1 MNQLFTINSSNYK
14 PISFRE
20 RYFYDYYD
28 IVHSFLRSKLSAE
41 EIERLL
47 KPMLATEGNIHWY
60 GVQEGEFT
68 RITEAD
74 PDISNAVK
82 AEFNSFIAKAQEL
95 GNVLKS
101 KRDSDNLEWGNLITE
116 LFRHERIILINN
128 RHGEW
133 AMLWGWDFMSN
144 NENRLPTLEPS
155 RKPKQ
160 IIEEQEKEELIKEE
174 TNPSSS
180 TNHNGANIPPIMHDP
195 ELMDDDESIIE
206 EVEAEPTGKETIVYR
221 ERMGCL
227 GRIRHWLRWI
237 SYRFWGLFW
246 LLIYTLFIIWLC
258 RYCDRPNCDAYC
270 EKLKKTKKELM
281 DLERRVRERCDTT
294 YVKPN

>member
-28 IVHSFLRSKLSAE
+28 IVHSFLRSKLNAA

-74 PDISNAVK
+74 PNIANAVK
-82 AEFNSFIAKAQEL
+82 QAFSSFISKAQEL
-95 GNVLKS
+95 GNSLKS

-116 LFRHERIILINN
+116 LFKHERIILIVNSQ
-128 RHGEW
+128 GQW

-144 NENRLPTLEPS
+144 DENKLPNLEPS
-155 RKPKQ
+155 RKPQ
-160 IIEEQEKEELIKEE
+160 AVNVIGENEAAGEEKPNVDIPQTVTEPKPMNVEPVIVEEPVIIKEPE
-174 TNPSSS
+174 PE
-180 TNHNGANIPPIMHDP
+180 PIGTDT
-195 ELMDDDESIIE
+195 II
-206 EVEAEPTGKETIVYR
+206 YR

-227 GRIRHWLRWI
+227 GRIKHLLRWI

-246 LLIYTLFIIWLC
+246 LLVYTLFIIWLC
-258 RYCDRPNCDAYC
+258 RYCGRPNCDAYC
-270 EKLKKTKKELM
+270 EKLKKTKKELI